1 MNTEIYV
8 FFAFGILAMIIN
20 ISFLTVTLLVQR
32 GRKSAKRK
40 KGVFKM
46 MYITLL
52 CSNCA
57 MLLAPVIRYWA
68 SQRQGYS
75 EIWCVLISYLSW
87 ISCSVNVCSILLIS
101 IDRFLAV
108 MNPFRYV
115 QLMKAGKVIGLQIV
129 FMAWSFIMPQ
139 LAGSENDKERYEYI
153 PQLNF
158 CVPTDNKALF
168 HAWYLISYIFPA
180 IVAVSLNGFIMRYL
194 LRRLSVFTE
203 RMEHRRQ
210 VTESRS
216 GNSFTGGSPTVG
228 KPSDSAGSFT
238 LSKFS
243 NNAWSMIVGRK
254 GSRSSQYTTTQMASV
269 NKSSQDLDIKPAK
282 ATFEMETL
290 QLRSEEPRRS
300 PSCCISYSGGEEISS
315 SPLSP
320 NFLNINPPPTLRG
333 TPFSPGTKSEK
344 CVRRQFNVILK
355 TITGCV
361 AEFVVFTL
369 VSTAVYVIS
378 GILRMEKNP
387 VNVVMVILVHTIVT
401 SVLYSASYTS
411 YYNKAVRAKARF
423 GQQNY

>member
-1 MNTEIYV
+1 
-8 FFAFGILAMIIN
+8 
-20 ISFLTVTLLVQR
+20 
-32 GRKSAKRK
+32 
-40 KGVFKM
+40 
-46 MYITLL
+46 
-52 CSNCA
+52 
-57 MLLAPVIRYWA
+57 
-68 SQRQGYS
+68 
-75 EIWCVLISYLSW
+75 
-87 ISCSVNVCSILLIS
+87 
-101 IDRFLAV
+101 

-115 QLMKAGKVIGLQIV
+115 QLMKAG
-129 FMAWSFIMPQ
+129 
-139 LAGSENDKERYEYI
+139 YEYI

-194 LRRLSVFTE
+194 RKTYKSNKYIEMNIEHYMWELGRRRFSVAWQDLVLNVEESTGE
-203 RMEHRRQ
+203 MKRRVSRNYSHRRSNSQ
-210 VTESRS
+210 KTQDISSNGGLENGHQFEEISQWSLESQ
-216 GNSFTGGSPTVG
+216 P
-228 KPSDSAGSFT
+228 
-238 LSKFS
+238 L
-243 NNAWSMIVGRK
+243 
-254 GSRSSQYTTTQMASV
+254 Q
-269 NKSSQDLDIKPAK
+269 
-282 ATFEMETL
+282 METL